1 MVVVTG
7 MATGVAMTIIKV
19 DMEWI
24 VDMVATEVRIT
35 VVEEVQDMT
44 PTIITTVAVEVT
56 VNITINKIKIIE
68 VINIKLINDKQKKI
82 EIFV

>member
-1 MVVVTG
+1 MVVTG

-24 VDMVATEVRIT
+24 VAMVATEIRIT

-44 PTIITTVAVEVT
+44 PTIITAVAVEVT